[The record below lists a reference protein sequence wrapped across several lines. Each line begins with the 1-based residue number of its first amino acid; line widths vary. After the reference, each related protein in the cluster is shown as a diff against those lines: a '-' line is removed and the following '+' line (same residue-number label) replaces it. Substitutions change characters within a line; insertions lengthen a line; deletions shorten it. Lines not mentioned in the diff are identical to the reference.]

1 MFFWENKGI
10 MLQTLREKQKYHITN
25 VGVQK
30 IKLSRLLAQSI
41 NEFKMNEIQR
51 KSPQ

>member
-1 MFFWENKGI
+1 
-10 MLQTLREKQKYHITN
+10 MLQTLRGKQKYQITN
-25 VGVQK
+25 VGVEK
-30 IKLSRLLAQSI
+30 IKLSRMLVLSI